1 MSLLFTPIQIGAM
14 TLPNRLVM
22 PAMHMNYTP
31 DGEVNETLIAFY
43 RERAKGGV
51 GLILIGGCPVEAEAG
66 SAFMIGVNHDRFI
79 PGLTRFAAAMHEEG
93 AKVGVQLYHAGRYTY
108 SFFLDGQAAP
118 SASAT
123 FSPLTKEMSREMTL
137 DDIARCL
144 DDFRLAARRAMSAG
158 FDTVEVIA
166 SAGYLISQFLS
177 PLTNTRTDAY
187 GGSFENRARFG
198 VEVLRAVK
206 AEVGPKV
213 PVCVRLAG
221 NDFVPGS
228 NGNDENA
235 AFAKLLEEAGAAF
248 FNVTGGWH
256 ESNIPQITNSL
267 PAAGYSHL
275 AYGVKRRVGVPVA
288 ASNRILDP
296 AEAQDLLLLGV
307 CDMISLGR
315 ALIADPYWPSKA
327 RDGRE
332 DEIVRCVSCNQECL
346 DRVFELKPVGCL
358 VNPQAGHESEPV
370 PALTPAKRLVVVGGG
385 PAGLTAAR
393 LGAARGHHVTL
404 FEERDFVGG
413 QLWAASAAPGK
424 SEFGSLPQTLE
435 TQAELAG
442 VEIRLGAAPCA
453 AELLAMNADLLI
465 LATGARCAVL
475 PIPGL
480 AGDPRVI
487 DAVDLLEGTVLPGAR
502 VVVLGG
508 GPVGVEAAL
517 YTARL
522 GAITAETAAFLLEHE
537 AEEPARIRRLLL
549 KGTKDVTMVEMTDKI
564 GRGIGRS
571 TRWVHLKELK
581 MSEVTILSKTRA
593 LALLPEG
600 LQIENE
606 AGRTVLPL
614 DSLVLAA
621 GMKSHDPYAGLV
633 APPHTTVLRLGDAAK
648 VGDAAAATR
657 AAYELLRE
665 V

>member
-1 MSLLFTPIQIGAM
+1 MSLLFSPIAIGPM

-66 SAFMIGVNHDRFI
+66 SVFMIGINDDRFV
-79 PGLTRFAAAMHEEG
+79 PGLTRFARAMHEEG
-93 AKVGVQLYHAGRYTY
+93 AKCGVQLYHAGRYTY
-108 SFFLDGQAAP
+108 SFFLNGGQAP

-123 FSPLTKEMSREMTL
+123 FSPLTKEMSYEMTL
-137 DDIARCL
+137 DDIKRCQ
-144 DDFRLAARRAMSAG
+144 DDFRLAARRAMKAG

-177 PLTNTRTDAY
+177 PLTNKRTDAY

-206 AEVGPKV
+206 EEVGPGV

-235 AFAKLLEEAGAAF
+235 AFARLLEEAGAAF

-267 PAAGYSHL
+267 PPAGYSHL
-275 AYGVKRRVGVPVA
+275 AYGVKRRVTVPVA
-288 ASNRILDP
+288 AANRILDP
-296 AEAQDLLLLGV
+296 QEAEDLLQLGV
-307 CDMISLGR
+307 ADMISLGR
-315 ALIADPYWPSKA
+315 ALIADPYWPQKA
-327 RDGRE
+327 REGR
-332 DEIVRCVSCNQECL
+332 DADILRCVSCNQECL

-358 VNPQAGHESEPV
+358 VNPFAGHESEPV
-370 PALTPAKRLVVVGGG
+370 APKSAPKRIVIVGGG

-393 LGAARGHHVTL
+393 IAAARGHEVTL
-404 FEERDFVGG
+404 FEQRDFLGG
-413 QLWAASAAPGK
+413 QLWAAGSAPGK
-424 SEFGSLPQTLE
+424 SEFASLPITLE
-435 TQAELAG
+435 AQAELAG
-442 VEIRLGAAPCA
+442 VTLRLGHAPSMDELIGSG
-453 AELLAMNADLLI
+453 AELI
-465 LATGARCAVL
+465 VLATGARTAAP

-480 AGDPRVI
+480 AGDSRVI
-487 DAVDLLEGTVLPGAR
+487 DAVDLLEGTVLPGQR
-502 VVVLGG
+502 VIVLGG

-522 GAITAETAAFLLEHE
+522 GAIPPETAAFLLEHE
-537 AEEPARIRRLLL
+537 AETPERIRELLL
-549 KGTKDVTMVEMTDKI
+549 KGTKEVTMVEMTDKI
-564 GRGIGRS
+564 GKGIGRS

-581 MSEVTILSKTRA
+581 MSEVAILSKTRA
-593 LALLPEG
+593 KALLPQG
-600 LQIENE
+600 LQVENE
-606 AGRTVLPL
+606 QGERILPC
-614 DSLVLAA
+614 DSLVVAT
-621 GMKSHDPYAGLV
+621 GMKSHDPYVGLETKTQ
-633 APPHTTVLRLGDAAK
+633 AKVLRLGDAAQ
-648 VGDAAAATR
+648 VADAAAATR
-657 AAYELLRE
+657 MAYELLRG